1 MFEAFFDLPNVHNN
15 PFQTALLDPSKE
27 GDLGSALDQQDF
39 YEDNNKQRPW

>member
-27 GDLGSALDQQDF
+27 GDLGSDLDQQDC

>member
-15 PFQTALLDPSKE
+15 PFQIAPLDPSKE
-27 GDLGSALDQQDF
+27 ADLGSALDQQDC